1 MTQFR
6 GSNLLFDPTGSPIDK
21 QETGAFSE
29 NYESNCLLWSFLI
42 FQDIKMHQVM
52 LISFILA

>member
-29 NYESNCLLWSFLI
+29 NYESNCLL
-42 FQDIKMHQVM
+42 
-52 LISFILA
+52 